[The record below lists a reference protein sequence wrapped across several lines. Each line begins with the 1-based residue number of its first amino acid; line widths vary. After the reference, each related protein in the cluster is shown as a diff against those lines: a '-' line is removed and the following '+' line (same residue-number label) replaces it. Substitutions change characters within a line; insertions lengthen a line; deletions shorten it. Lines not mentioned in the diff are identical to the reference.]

1 MSRIGKLP
9 VSVPSGVEVK
19 LDAGEVHRK
28 GPEGRAAPAHPV
40 GRRRREHDDGKVV
53 VARKGDAK
61 VHRSAH
67 GLTRTLIANMVEG
80 VSKGF
85 RKSLEISGVGY
96 RVAKSGE
103 RLNLSLGY
111 SHPVDFRSAQRRLAH
126 ASRAR
131 TKIHVDGI
139 DKQAVG
145 QVAAE
150 IRRLREPEPY
160 KGKGIRYEGER
171 IRKKLGKAG
180 KAAKNNEQGRS
191 SARAARASAQE
202 GRRDARAPAPI
213 RAALAASS
221 LCDPRRRRARPYA
234 SRRLRRSRSRSP
246 RELAS
251 KTNRRGGKGGRQR
264 DRSQGEGCRNFGVVF
279 DRGGYKYHGRVRALA
294 DAAREAGLDF

>member
-1 MSRIGKLP
+1 VSRIGKLP
-9 VSVPSGVEVK
+9 VAVPNGVDVKLEADEVFVSGPKGQLRQRILGNAVEVS
-19 LDAGEVHRK
+19 LS
-28 GPEGRAAPAHPV
+28 
-40 GRRRREHDDGKVV
+40 DGKVV

-85 RKSLEISGVGY
+85 RKSLEITGVGY
-96 RVAKSGE
+96 RVAKAGE

-111 SHPVDFRSAQRRLAH
+111 SHPVSFEAPKGISLTVEGQN
-126 ASRAR
+126 
-131 TKIHVDGI
+131 KIHVEGI

-180 KAAKNNEQGRS
+180 KAAK
-191 SARAARASAQE
+191 
-202 GRRDARAPAPI
+202 
-213 RAALAASS
+213 
-221 LCDPRRRRARPYA
+221 
-234 SRRLRRSRSRSP
+234 
-246 RELAS
+246 
-251 KTNRRGGKGGRQR
+251 K
-264 DRSQGEGCRNFGVVF
+264 
-279 DRGGYKYHGRVRALA
+279 
-294 DAAREAGLDF
+294 

>member
-9 VSVPSGVEVK
+9 VAVPSGVEVK
-19 LDAGEVHRK
+19 LEPGEVYVK
-28 GPEGRAAPAHPV
+28 GPKGELRQRV
-40 GRRRREHDDGKVV
+40 LSDVVDIRLDDGKVLV
-53 VARKGDAK
+53 ERKGDTK

-103 RLNLSLGY
+103 RLNLSLGF
-111 SHPVDFRSAQRRLAH
+111 SHPVSFEAPKGVALTVEGQN
-126 ASRAR
+126 
-131 TKIHVDGI
+131 KIHVDGI

-150 IRRLREPEPY
+150 IRSLRKPEPY

-180 KAAKNNEQGRS
+180 KAAK
-191 SARAARASAQE
+191 
-202 GRRDARAPAPI
+202 
-213 RAALAASS
+213 
-221 LCDPRRRRARPYA
+221 
-234 SRRLRRSRSRSP
+234 
-246 RELAS
+246 
-251 KTNRRGGKGGRQR
+251 K
-264 DRSQGEGCRNFGVVF
+264 
-279 DRGGYKYHGRVRALA
+279 
-294 DAAREAGLDF
+294 